1 MHSKA
6 FAESEDP
13 KKWIGLGNYV
23 QLLTKINCGDVTIQ
37 RKRVWARGS
46 KLWDSD

>member
-13 KKWIGLGNYV
+13 KKWIGLGDYI
-23 QLLTKINCGDVTIQ
+23 QLLTKIN
-37 RKRVWARGS
+37 
-46 KLWDSD
+46 KLWRCDYTKEKGLD